1 LSLPVSFSDRF
12 RLCGRLLGALRFA
25 TYMVLQVAIFS
36 FSFPWLTAPALMVLL
51 LGMAEGQ
58 SWGRWILR
66 SRFLLLAAAL
76 PALAG
81 LPWGASTLQSGLTL
95 WFPSLLR
102 SARLALVL
110 ASAAWLSTGM
120 SPVELRDALLVL
132 LRFLGMRASGRI
144 ARAASL
150 TMAFIPWT
158 RTELVRANEA
168 ARLRGSDPTRRP
180 GRHLA
185 VLSVPLVSRSLEKA
199 KRGSEALELRDSGFL
214 RQKN

>member
-1 LSLPVSFSDRF
+1 M
-12 RLCGRLLGALRFA
+12 
-25 TYMVLQVAIFS
+25 YMALQVAIFS
-36 FSFPWLTAPALMVLL
+36 LTFPWLAAPALMVAA
-51 LGMAEGQ
+51 LGMLEGQ
-58 SWGRWILR
+58 TWGRWIIR
-66 SRFLLLAAAL
+66 SRILLLAAAL

-81 LPWGASTLQSGLTL
+81 LPWGAPSVAAGLSL
-95 WFPSLLR
+95 WAPSLLR

-120 SPVELRDALLVL
+120 SPVEFRDALLTL
-132 LRFLGMRASGRI
+132 LQPLGARASGRI

-158 RTELVRANEA
+158 RAELVRANEA

-185 VLSVPLVSRSLEKA
+185 ALSVPLVSRSLEKA
-199 KRGSEALELRDSGFL
+199 KRGSEALALRDPGFGG
-214 RQKN
+214 

>member
-1 LSLPVSFSDRF
+1 VSLPASSAVRP
-12 RLCGRLLGALRFA
+12 RLCGRLRGAPRFA
-25 TYMVLQVAIFS
+25 VYMVLQGAIFS
-36 FSFPWLTAPALMVLL
+36 FSFPCLAAPALAVLL
-51 LGMAEGQ
+51 LGLAEGQ
-58 SWGRWILR
+58 AWGRWIIR
-66 SRFLLLAAAL
+66 SRLLLLAATL

-81 LPWGASTLQSGLTL
+81 LPWGAATAEAGLTL
-95 WFPSLLR
+95 WLPSLLR

-132 LRFLGMRASGRI
+132 LRFLGTRASGRV

-158 RTELVRANEA
+158 RTELVRADEA
-168 ARLRGSDPTRRP
+168 ARLRGSDPVRRP

-185 VLSVPLVSRSLEKA
+185 ALSVPLVSRSLEKA
-199 KRGSEALELRDSGFL
+199 KRGSEALSLRDPGFGA
-214 RQKN
+214 

>member
-1 LSLPVSFSDRF
+1 LSLP
-12 RLCGRLLGALRFA
+12 GRLRGAPRFA
-25 TYMVLQVAIFS
+25 VYMVLQAAIFS
-36 FSFPWLTAPALMVLL
+36 FSFPWLAAPALMVLL

-58 SWGRWILR
+58 TWGRWIIR
-66 SRFLLLAAAL
+66 SRFLILAAAL

-81 LPWGASTLQSGLTL
+81 LPWGTPTVQAGLAI
-95 WFPSLLR
+95 WMPSLLR

-120 SPVELRDALLVL
+120 SPVELRDALLIL
-132 LRFLGMRASGRI
+132 LRFLGTRASGRI

-158 RTELVRANEA
+158 RTELVRADEA
-168 ARLRGSDPTRRP
+168 ARLRGSDPARQP

-185 VLSVPLVSRSLEKA
+185 ALSVPLVSRSLEKA
-199 KRGSEALELRDSGFL
+199 KRGSEALSLRDPGFGA
-214 RQKN
+214 